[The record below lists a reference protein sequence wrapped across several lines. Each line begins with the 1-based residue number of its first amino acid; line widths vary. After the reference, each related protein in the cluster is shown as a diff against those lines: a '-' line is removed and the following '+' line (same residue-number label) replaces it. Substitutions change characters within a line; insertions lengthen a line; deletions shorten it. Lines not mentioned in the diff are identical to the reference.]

1 MSEALRSRAE
11 VLRLA
16 RLLGRD
22 PAKLEYLRVLPA
34 ADVARLREQATD
46 VLFGAHG
53 QVLGRLAAAS
63 KLLPIGVVATI
74 GERAFG
80 PVLSA
85 RVAGLLEPPRAVE
98 MAAKLPV
105 GFLADVAVEL
115 DPRRASDVIAG
126 IPPAQIG
133 AITRELIAR
142 GEQVTM
148 GRFVGYLHP
157 AAISSAVAVMD
168 DSALLQVAFLL
179 ESPDGLDD
187 LVELLPAKRM
197 EGIVDVVSRD
207 DLWPE
212 ALELVG
218 NMNELNRCRFAELDA
233 IQADGVLETIVA
245 VAREQQLWPHVL
257 PLVPCLPEPAMTRL
271 GSIVSGL
278 ELTDEE
284 TGRLVSAAADEAL
297 REPVLQLAAAAG
309 LTERLGSLAPA
320 PLSGP

>member
-22 PAKLEYLRVLPA
+22 PAKLEYLRELPA
-34 ADVARLREQATD
+34 ADVARLREQVTD

-257 PLVPCLPEPAMTRL
+257 PLVPCLPEPARTRL

-278 ELTDEE
+278 ELSDEE

>member
-1 MSEALRSRAE
+1 MSQALRSRAE
-11 VLRLA
+11 VLQLA
-16 RLLGRD
+16 RLLRRN
-22 PAKLEYLRVLPA
+22 PAELDYLREVPA
-34 ADVARLREQATD
+34 EDVARLREQVTD

-53 QVLGRLAAAS
+53 HVLGRLATAS

-85 RVAGLLEPPRAVE
+85 RVAGLLEPPRAIE

-126 IPPAQIG
+126 IPPAQIA

-142 GEQVTM
+142 GEHVTM
-148 GRFVGYLHP
+148 ARFVGYLRP
-157 AAISSAVAVMD
+157 EATSSAIAVMD
-168 DSALLQVAFLL
+168 DSALLGVAFLL
-179 ESPDGLDD
+179 EPRDGLDE
-187 LVELLPAKRM
+187 LVELLPPKRM
-197 EGIVDVVSRD
+197 HGIVDVVSRE

-218 NMNELNRCRFAELDA
+218 SMNQPNRCRFAELDA

-245 VAREQQLWPHVL
+245 VARERQLWPHVL
-257 PLVPCLPEPAMTRL
+257 PLVPCLPESAMTRL
-271 GSIVSGL
+271 GSIVRGL
-278 ELTDEE
+278 NLTDEE
-284 TGRLVSAAADEAL
+284 IGRLVGAAADEAL
-297 REPVLQLAAAAG
+297 REPVLQLATAAG
-309 LTERLGSLAPA
+309 LTERLGPLAPA
-320 PLSGP
+320 G

>member
-1 MSEALRSRAE
+1 MSAALRSRAE
-11 VLRLA
+11 VLGLA
-16 RLLGRD
+16 RLLRRD
-22 PAKLEYLRVLPA
+22 AADLEYLRELPPE
-34 ADVARLREQATD
+34 DVARLREQVTD

-53 QVLGRLAAAS
+53 HVLSRLASAS

-85 RVAGLLEPPRAVE
+85 RVAGLLDPSRAVE
-98 MAAKLPV
+98 MAATLPV

-126 IPPAQIG
+126 IPAGQIG

-142 GEQVTM
+142 DEQVTM
-148 GRFVGYLHP
+148 GRFVGYLDA
-157 AAISSAVAVMD
+157 AAISAAVTVMD
-168 DSALLQVAFLL
+168 DAALLQVAFLL

-187 LVELLPAKRM
+187 LVELLPPERIQ
-197 EGIVDVVSRD
+197 GIVDVVNRD

-218 NMNELNRCRFAELDA
+218 NMNELNRCRFAELDV
-233 IQADGVLETIVA
+233 IQADGVLQTIVA
-245 VAREQQLWPHVL
+245 VAREQELWAHVL
-257 PLVPCLPEPAMTRL
+257 PLVSCLPEPAMTRL
-271 GSIVSGL
+271 GTIVSGL

-284 TGRLVSAAADEAL
+284 VGRLVSAAAEETL
-297 REPVLQLAAAAG
+297 REPVLQLAAVAG
-309 LTERLGSLAPA
+309 LTERLGTLAPA
-320 PLSGP
+320 PLTRP